1 MSDNKNDFEFL
12 KEIEEYEQ
20 QQKEEKADDVKVF
33 EWDDEINDDG
43 IQEESPSVASC
54 EVSEKNPGKVTA
66 PAQTEPK
73 KTMGEEALMV
83 SDDDYRKKTSRES
96 VRMSLLDNI
105 DKIRKGSVRV
115 WKTGIKELDE
125 QLDGGF
131 FPKQVI
137 FLGAIPSLGK
147 TSLALQIADN
157 IARNGQDVLIF
168 SLETDAEE
176 LLAKSIS
183 RATYTLTRGNLIND
197 KIRQENR
204 LTTRDILKGEVGD
217 PGTDK
222 RKLFDEAV
230 KQTMKT
236 EEYLKYIVGVNDMS
250 VDLIAEYIKAHKRLC
265 GRNPFVI
272 IDYLQILRPSEKAK
286 AEKIRDKR
294 LLTDDDATQ
303 LKTLSRDLEIPIMA
317 ISAFNRTSYLEAV
330 TSSSFRESSGIE
342 YSADVLLGMQYTN
355 MDYKKY
361 IANNGESYFEDEKS
375 YKARVRN
382 IVEAMDHSKVRNIE
396 LKVLKS
402 KNGMKGSVFFDFNAE
417 FNYYEV
423 TGTYENPPKEFLKT
437 IINPHYEQN
446 YAKTDSTKKKS
457 SEKKTDEV
465 KSLGS
470 SSTRIRDI

>member
-1 MSDNKNDFEFL
+1 MSNFKFL
-12 KEIEEYEQ
+12 DEIDEYERQ
-20 QQKEEKADDVKVF
+20 QNTENKAEDVAVF
-33 EWDDEINDDG
+33 DWNDEVNEPD
-43 IQEESPSVASC
+43 SFSVVTC
-54 EVSEKNPGKVTA
+54 DPTENEPGKATD
-66 PAQTEPK
+66 PEPG
-73 KTMGEEALMV
+73 KTTDETLMV
-83 SDDDYRKKTSRES
+83 SDDEYRKKTNRES
-96 VRMSLLDNI
+96 VRMSLLGNI
-105 DKIRKGSVRV
+105 DKIRKGAVRV

-183 RATYTLTRGNLIND
+183 RTTYLLTEGNSTHD
-197 KIRQENR
+197 KIKQENR
-204 LTTRDILKGEVGD
+204 LTTRDVLKGDVGE

-222 RKLFDEAV
+222 RKLFEEAL

-236 EEYLKYIVGVNDMS
+236 EEHLKYIVGVNDVN
-250 VDLIAEYIKAHKRLC
+250 VDLVKGYIKAHKKLC
-265 GRNPFVI
+265 GRDPFVI
-272 IDYLQILRPSEKAK
+272 IDYLQILRPSNKAK
-286 AEKIRDKR
+286 DEKIRDKR

-317 ISAFNRTSYLEAV
+317 ISAFNRTSYLEPV

-361 IANNGESYFEDEKS
+361 IANNGEKYYEDEKH
-375 YKARVRN
+375 YKSRVRCDV
-382 IVEAMDHSKVRNIE
+382 IDVMDVSKIRNIE

-417 FNYYEV
+417 YNCYKV
-423 TGTYENPPKEFLKT
+423 TGTNKKPPKEYIDL
-437 IINPHYEQN
+437 IPNPHYEQE
-446 YAKTDSTKKKS
+446 YPKADKSKKAQ
-457 SEKKTDEV
+457 EKNQEEI
-465 KSLGS
+465 KSLGTS
-470 SSTRIRDI
+470 PKRRKITE